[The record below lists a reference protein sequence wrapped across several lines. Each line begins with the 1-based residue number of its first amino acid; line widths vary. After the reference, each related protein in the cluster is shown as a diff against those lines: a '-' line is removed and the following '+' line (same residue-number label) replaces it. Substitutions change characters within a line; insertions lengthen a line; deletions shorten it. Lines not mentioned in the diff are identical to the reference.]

1 MHEAVKF
8 LIIVWVTN
16 PVSQLSLWGLT
27 KTHQGNP
34 NPAQNYPSAPTAPY
48 DSPYLY
54 MPPKSSP
61 WGTQNLHRGESLD
74 TKSQPPDPSEP
85 SRP

>member
-27 KTHQGNP
+27 KPHQGNP
-34 NPAQNYPSAPTAPY
+34 NPAQNYPLGPTIPY
-48 DSPYLY
+48 GSP
-54 MPPKSSP
+54 
-61 WGTQNLHRGESLD
+61 
-74 TKSQPPDPSEP
+74 
-85 SRP
+85 